1 MKGEGKMVEIE
12 AINSIRFSFN
22 QLFDM
27 LEQEM
32 AEDEE
37 IDFVEFRRIYRGLE
51 MAKEDLND
59 IYDFVIMMLIRRRGL
74 EGEYME

>member
-1 MKGEGKMVEIE
+1 MKGDNEMVEIE

-27 LEQEM
+27 LEEEM
-32 AEDEE
+32 ANDPE
-37 IDFVEFRRIYRGLE
+37 INFVEFRRLYRGLE
-51 MAKEDLND
+51 MSKSDLND
-59 IYDFVIMMLIRRRGL
+59 IYDFLIMMLIRRRGL